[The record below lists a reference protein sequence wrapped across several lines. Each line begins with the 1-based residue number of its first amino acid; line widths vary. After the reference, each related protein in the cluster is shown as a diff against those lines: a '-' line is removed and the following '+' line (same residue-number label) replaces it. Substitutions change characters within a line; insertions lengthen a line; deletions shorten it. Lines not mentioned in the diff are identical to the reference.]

1 MLKKRKNQRYC
12 RNGSVSYT
20 GVNTVL
26 QDTLLE
32 TSSRCAHLISFT
44 GGYSLLSDLEPSLF
58 QTQLTLFQPSALSE
72 TLHISC

>member
-1 MLKKRKNQRYC
+1 MSRVFGGFR
-12 RNGSVSYT
+12 VSDVACVGLDGQYL
-20 GVNTVL
+20 L